1 MHPQLRLTRRGFTLI
16 ELLVVIAI
24 IALLV
29 SILLPVLQSAR
40 NEGTKSVCMSSLRQ
54 ILASHGIY
62 ENDQEGR
69 RDIPWYQIPAH
80 GVRYNAQGI
89 PVNLWDPGRFG
100 VGVITP
106 WVFGGFRA
114 IKPNDGNVGGSTA
127 DAHRYPAQIRPLN
140 RFVDPSAQG
149 STPDLDFF
157 LQDLGADMIK
167 LYIDPADKT
176 ATTHSLGQPASIIGP
191 EEIVSSHERNGSSF
205 TLNTRWLQGYS
216 GAANP
221 MNAYYGSWAAIRAAN
236 GRIARLLVGGKAA
249 SFAMWVEQGFYSATQ
264 NADAT
269 LQSTIGST
277 SPQRWGWHR
286 KFSSWSIG
294 FADGHV
300 QHTYWDTRQIFG
312 PGGAS
317 IWIPGQTAA
326 GYSNVPQ

>member
-1 MHPQLRLTRRGFTLI
+1 
-16 ELLVVIAI
+16 
-24 IALLV
+24 LV
-29 SILLPVLQSAR
+29 SVLLPALQSAR
-40 NEGTKSVCMSSLRQ
+40 NEGTKSVCMSGLRQ
-54 ILASHGIY
+54 ILSSHSLY

-69 RDIPWYQIPAH
+69 RDIPWYQVPAH
-80 GVRYNAQGI
+80 GVRYPRSGVPDI
-89 PVNLWDPGRFG
+89 SSPGPYG

-114 IKPNDGNVGGSTA
+114 VRPNESNVGGNTA

-140 RFVDPSAQG
+140 KFVDASAQA
-149 STPDLDFF
+149 STWDDADNF
-157 LQDLGADMIK
+157 LKDLGVDRIK
-167 LYIDPADKT
+167 LYIDPSDKT
-176 ATTHSLGQPASIIGP
+176 ATTHGLGQPASIVGP

-221 MNAYYGSWAAIRAAN
+221 FNAYYGSWSTIKAAN
-236 GRIARLLVGGKAA
+236 SRIARLLVGGKAA

-264 NADAT
+264 NADAMHP
-269 LQSTIGST
+269 SSIGAT

-317 IWIPGQTAA
+317 IWIPGQTTA